1 MEGFTKHEV
10 KEARKAREAQ
20 AMLGHPTDRNFLDS
34 GNGMWRHDLQLSPLT
49 KSLALTLQE

>member
-49 KSLALTLQE
+49 KSLALTMQE